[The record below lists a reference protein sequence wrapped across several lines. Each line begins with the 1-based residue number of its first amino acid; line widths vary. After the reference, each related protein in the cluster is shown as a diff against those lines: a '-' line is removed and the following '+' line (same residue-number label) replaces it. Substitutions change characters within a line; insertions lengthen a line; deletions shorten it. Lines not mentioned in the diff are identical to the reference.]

1 MAPCSLVDG
10 YDFNVE
16 EVDNM
21 TLQNTGGNHVLHS
34 VITHKSTIAML
45 QQHVVEGWMYSSR
58 MHLLE
63 VLSQY
68 LSGRTEKGHEN
79 FRYIMPLSVFEPR
92 TSSLAVRPAS
102 TLH

>member
-21 TLQNTGGNHVLHS
+21 MLRNTDGNHVLHS
-34 VITHKSTIAML
+34 VINHKSTIAML
-45 QQHVVEGWMYSSR
+45 QQQHVEGWMSASR

-68 LSGRTEKGHEN
+68 LPGRTEKGHEN
-79 FRYIMPLSVFEPR
+79 FCVSNAPVNIRTENIPHMILEPR
-92 TSSLAVRPAS
+92 R
-102 TLH
+102 